1 MGCTQI
7 FSSIRDGV
15 HVDKKQAG
23 KPFGF
28 ARFENISEG
37 NVQIAE
43 VASGRESNL
52 ESKETDKK
60 DSSSGGRFENPLY
73 RSKRKGRKEEGEVL
87 DMEKPLSLTTLKD
100 RVEEDQIEEVDL
112 DQWTSGIPRTILSI
126 LVTLFF
132 FSIKI

>member
-1 MGCTQI
+1 M
-7 FSSIRDGV
+7 
-15 HVDKKQAG
+15 DKKQAD

-37 NVQIAE
+37 NVQITD
-43 VASGRESNL
+43 VASIRESNL
-52 ESKETDKK
+52 EDIETDNK

-87 DMEKPLSLTTLKD
+87 DMEKPLSLSTLKD

-112 DQWTSGIPRTILSI
+112 DQWANGIARTILSI
-126 LVTLFF
+126 LIMFF
-132 FSIKI
+132 FPVKI